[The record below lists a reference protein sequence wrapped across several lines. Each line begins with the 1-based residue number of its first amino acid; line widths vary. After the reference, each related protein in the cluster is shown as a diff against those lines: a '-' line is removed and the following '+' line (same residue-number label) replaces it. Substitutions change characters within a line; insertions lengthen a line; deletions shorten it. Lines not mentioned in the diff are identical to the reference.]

1 MRVSETVIL
10 SALRRGGCI
19 RTFYRR
25 SAVRKEGVH
34 SVPDGFSLE
43 TPEESSDT
51 PLSHAD
57 FEVVRKYLVKV
68 DEWEQTVGNTLFG
81 GETWKLNNSLWL
93 QMASLREK

>member
-25 SAVRKEGVH
+25 SAVRKEGVR

-51 PLSHAD
+51 PLSHAN

>member
-1 MRVSETVIL
+1 MRVSEWVIL

-25 SAVRKEGVH
+25 SVIRKEGVY

-51 PLSHAD
+51 PLSHTD

-68 DEWEQTVGNTLFG
+68 DVWERTVGNTLFG
-81 GETWKLNNSLWL
+81 GETWKLNDSL
-93 QMASLREK
+93 